1 MKKFLKITVRTLGAL
16 LALIVAV
23 LVAVPLV
30 LTPERLTEWTRKYGT
45 EYLVDGRVDVSRVD
59 LTVWSTFPHAEL
71 TVDSLRVVNLNPA
84 IPPDCRT
91 VAAIDRLSGRLN
103 LAALLIGRI
112 SISHVDIDRPQATLW
127 QGPDS
132 LSSLSILPPTANDE
146 EPDNDEPTNLPDIRL
161 HRFAISGDGTFRYI
175 SAPDSIDAAITIRQT
190 RLDGRDEIPQY
201 RLTIDS
207 RLGALPYL
215 PADSLTL
222 AVDGSIEWDPSEPT
236 AVGLHNLEVD
246 IDSVRTMTSLKA
258 RFGKEICLDALDFRL
273 KPVRIGR
280 LSALA
285 SEVPQLAGI
294 VPQIEG
300 DAAVE
305 FSAKLRKPYT
315 IDPADTVMSLPDMT
329 ARLKIDEAPLSV
341 PEYFLALNSLALDVK
356 ADISERGLDAST
368 VDIDRLRVLFPAS
381 DFTLKAKVARLESDP
396 EAKGRFEGTVN
407 FTNMNPKMWRLLGMR
422 LRGRLDA
429 DVDFNFSLSDLTL
442 NTFHRARLD
451 GDASLRDFEAIM
463 PADTVAGGLTR
474 ARLAFGSKRSFGETD
489 SLLSATI
496 NVDSA
501 WVFMPELTA
510 NLADMK
516 LSVGVANDSQTAD
529 TTRITPM
536 GGVMSLRLLRYKSA
550 ADSTRASLRDLN
562 GDLSLTRFKGE
573 GKLPVLRAAIK
584 ARRLA
589 YADGA
594 TRMSLR
600 DTEIRA
606 GAYRTPRRQ
615 RRRMSTADSLRWAA
629 RRDSMILA
637 QQKFERID
645 LDIDRSAVSLLRRWH
660 VNGYVKAKSG
670 RLRTPL
676 FPLRTRM
683 RDLDFRFSPDSMMLN
698 SLYIKAGH
706 SDLALSGQITNIQ
719 RALGRRVG
727 QPLHLRLN
735 LVSDTLN
742 VNELTQAAFRGAAWQ
757 ATAEPGA
764 AATTSDEE
772 FDDMTEAADTASG
785 QMMAIVVPMNIDAE
799 VNAAASNIIY
809 STMRLSDFRGTV
821 SIANGAAYLKDLHA
835 STDIGSADLNMLYYA
850 PTRSD
855 VNFGMAL
862 DLNRFQIGRVTEL
875 MPALDSIMPIL
886 KNLGG
891 VISASVSATTP
902 VDSMLNIKFPE
913 LRAMVRLTGD
923 SLKVLDDR
931 TFKTVSKWLLF
942 RDKRKNMID
951 HMDVRVAVE
960 DNRLNLYPFMFDFD
974 RYRIGV
980 MGGNDMN
987 MNLNYHVSILKS
999 PIPFKFGINIKGTSE
1014 KLKIRPGRARFK
1026 ENMAGQSIELSDTIR
1041 VNLAREISNVFR
1053 RGAKKARLA
1062 PLDIRKPE
1070 ELQPVDEQADTIS
1083 ADERRFFIEQGVIE
1097 APADS
1102 AAVNQETKQ

>member
-1 MKKFLKITVRTLGAL
+1 MKKFLKIVAWALGAL
-16 LALIVAV
+16 LALIIIV

-30 LTPERLTEWTRKYGT
+30 LTPERLTKWVREYGT

-59 LTVWSTFPHAEL
+59 LTLWSTFPHAEL
-71 TVDSLRVVNLNPA
+71 TVDSLRVVNLNTA
-84 IPPDCRT
+84 IPADCRT

-127 QGPDS
+127 QGADS
-132 LSSLSILPPTANDE
+132 LSSLSILPPAADE
-146 EPDNDEPTNLPDIRL
+146 EKPDDDESLTLPDIRL
-161 HRFAISGDGTFRYI
+161 HRFAISGDGTLRYI
-175 SAPDSIDAAITIRQT
+175 SEPDSIDAAITIRQT
-190 RLDGRDEIPQY
+190 RLDGHEEIPQY
-201 RLTIDS
+201 RLTLDS
-207 RLGALPYL
+207 RVGVLPFL

-222 AVDGSIEWDPSEPT
+222 AVDGGIEWDPSQPT
-236 AVGLHNLEVD
+236 AIGLHNLEID
-246 IDSVRTMTSLKA
+246 IDSIRTLTSLHA
-258 RFGKEICLDALDFRL
+258 CFDKEIRLDALDFRL
-273 KPVRIGR
+273 KPARIGR
-280 LSALA
+280 LAELA
-285 SEVPQLAGI
+285 ARVPRPGSL
-294 VPQIEG
+294 VPQIDG
-300 DAAVE
+300 NAAVE
-305 FSAKLRKPYT
+305 FSAKLRKPY
-315 IDPADTVMSLPDMT
+315 IINPADTVMPLPDMT
-329 ARLKIDEAPLSV
+329 AHLKISESPLSI
-341 PEYFLALNSLALDVK
+341 PEYFLTLNALALEVK
-356 ADISERGLDAST
+356 ADISDQGLDASA
-368 VDIDRLRVLFPAS
+368 VDIERLHVIFPAS
-381 DFTLKAKVARLESDP
+381 DFTLKAKIGRLESDP

-422 LRGRLDA
+422 LRGLLDA
-429 DVDFNFSLSDLTL
+429 DLDFRFKLSDLTL

-451 GDASLRDFEAIM
+451 GAASLRDFEAIM

-474 ARLAFGSKRSFGETD
+474 ARLAFGSTRSFGETD

-496 NVDSA
+496 RIDSA
-501 WVFMPELTA
+501 WVYMPELTA

-529 TTRITPM
+529 TTSITPM

-550 ADSTRASLRDLN
+550 ADSTRATLRDLN
-562 GDLSLTRFKGE
+562 GDLSLTRFKNE
-573 GKLPVLRAAIK
+573 GKLPLLRAAVN
-584 ARRLA
+584 ARRIA
-589 YADGA
+589 YVDGS

-600 DTEIRA
+600 DAEIRA

-615 RRRMSTADSLRWAA
+615 RRRMSTTDSLRWAA

-637 QQKFERID
+637 RQKFERIE
-645 LDIDRSAVSLLRRWH
+645 LDIDRSAVSLLRKWH
-660 VNGYVKAKSG
+660 VNGFVKAKSG

-683 RDLDFRFSPDSMMLN
+683 HDLDFRFSPDSMLLN
-698 SLYIKAGH
+698 SLYVKAGH

-719 RALGRRVG
+719 RALGRRNG
-727 QPLHLRLN
+727 QPLQLRLD

-742 VNELTQAAFRGAAWQ
+742 INELTQAAFRGAAYQ
-757 ATAEPGA
+757 ANGEPTTTAMA
-764 AATTSDEE
+764 DEE
-772 FDDMTEAADTASG
+772 FDDETEPADTASA

-821 SIANGAAYLKDLHA
+821 SIANGAAYLNDLHA

-886 KNLGG
+886 NTLGG

-951 HMDVRVAVE
+951 HMDVRIAVE

-987 MNLNYHVSILKS
+987 LNLNYHVSILKS
-999 PIPFKFGINIKGTSE
+999 PIPFKFGINIKGTAE

-1070 ELQPVDEQADTIS
+1070 ELQPVDEQTDTIS
-1083 ADERRFFIEQGVIE
+1083 AEERRFFIEQGVIE